1 MKRYLTLLLAVL
13 LSLVWCSMAFANEP
27 AQDFSSKI
35 AGMNKIS
42 NIRIGRTDGNIRVVI
57 DGSQEIAYR
66 TFSLSNPDRFAV
78 DIQNAWLSPDAPRTI
93 PVKNSKFVQQI
104 RISQFDPK
112 TVRIV
117 VDATVFSDQI
127 NMFMLKDPD
136 RLVIDFGDVN
146 KPPENIKK
154 ELELI
159 KQDITPEKKPP
170 APTES
175 KPTDTKP
182 APTKSEPTETKPAPT
197 KSEPKGPSLDLS
209 EIDFEIVDELI
220 HGTVIY
226 PIGTETK
233 APEKKIKPKRQFKP
247 GLKGKVIVVDAGHG
261 GSDSGAV
268 GQNGLMEK
276 DVTLKVAL
284 ALEKH
289 LTKAGV
295 NVLMTR
301 KKDTDVAHSYATTG
315 EELQA
320 RVDVGNKN
328 DADLFL
334 SIHIDSF
341 VSPDANGT
349 SVFIYDDTYLGK
361 CLYDKLITHLK
372 RKERGVKFANFYV
385 LRHTVMPASLVEL
398 MFISNEEEEK
408 LLREEETIEKAALAL
423 YEGLRTYFQ

>member
-1 MKRYLTLLLAVL
+1 MKRYLTLLLVMLFTAAF
-13 LSLVWCSMAFANEP
+13 CATAFANAPAQPAQTAEA

-35 AGMNKIS
+35 AGMNKVL
-42 NIRIGRTDGNIRVVI
+42 NIRVGHTDGNIRIVI
-57 DGSQEIAYR
+57 DGSQPIAYR
-66 TFSLSNPDRFAV
+66 SFSLSNPDRFAI

-93 PVKNSKFVQQI
+93 PVKDSKFVQQV

-127 NMFMLKDPD
+127 NLFMLKGPD
-136 RLVIDFGDVN
+136 RLVMDFGNVN
-146 KPPENIKK
+146 KPPENIQK

-159 KQDITPEKKPP
+159 KQNIEPEKKDT
-170 APTES
+170 APTKTEPT
-175 KPTDTKP
+175 KPTT
-182 APTKSEPTETKPAPT
+182 AATKSEPA
-197 KSEPKGPSLDLS
+197 GPSPDLS
-209 EIDFEIVDELI
+209 VIDFEIVDELI

-226 PIGTETK
+226 PIEAETK
-233 APEKKIKPKRQFKP
+233 APAKEVKPKKRFKP
-247 GLKGKVIVVDAGHG
+247 GLQGKVIVVDAGHG

-284 ALEKH
+284 ALEKR
-289 LTKAGV
+289 LTEAGAK
-295 NVLMTR
+295 VLMTR
-301 KKDTDVAHSYATTG
+301 KKDTDVSHAYATDS

-320 RVDVGNKN
+320 RVDIGNKN
-328 DADLFL
+328 NADIFL

-341 VSPDANGT
+341 VSPEANGT

-385 LRHTVMPASLVEL
+385 LRHTAMPASLVEL

-408 LLREEETIEKAALAL
+408 LLSENETIEKASLAL
-423 YEGLRTYFQ
+423 FEGLRTYFQ